1 MGISIT
7 VEVGVSAI
15 SIREVGT
22 GNWPLGALC
31 WMVAMVEEG
40 SNIFEK

>member
-7 VEVGVSAI
+7 VDVGISTISILEVGI
-15 SIREVGT
+15 
-22 GNWPLGALC
+22 GNWLLGALC

-40 SNIFEK
+40 STLFEK